1 MKKTLLLLILVC
13 FYATAF
19 CQKVEL
25 LSFEKESRN
34 ITKKGMLLL
43 GGFSAASIIS
53 GAIGTNSSNSQIKY
67 FNQMN
72 VIWGSTNLL
81 FAGLGYVSSLKPNIK
96 DSTILQ
102 LLLHQNKVSKTF
114 LFNAGL
120 DVAYVTT
127 GLYLTE
133 KSKTN
138 TNPAKIKG
146 YGNAVMLQGGFL
158 LLFDAFMYLAHNNH
172 GKTLTG
178 ITKKLTIIGTPV
190 GIAIRLNL

>member
-1 MKKTLLLLILVC
+1 MKKTLLLFTLISFNV
-13 FYATAF
+13 TVF
-19 CQKVEL
+19 CQKVNL
-25 LSFEKESRN
+25 LSFEKESRK
-34 ITKKGMLLL
+34 ITKKGMLVL
-43 GGFSAASIIS
+43 GGFSAASIIG
-53 GAIGTNSSNSQIKY
+53 GAISTNSSSSQAKY

-72 VIWGSTNLL
+72 VIWGSANLL
-81 FAGLGYVSSLKPNIK
+81 FAGLGYVSSLKTNTK
-96 DSTILQ
+96 DSTFLQ

-158 LLFDAFMYLAHNNH
+158 LLFDAFMYLNHNNH
-172 GKTLTG
+172 GK
-178 ITKKLTIIGTPV
+178 KLTFITNNLAIIGTPV
-190 GIAIRLNL
+190 GLAIRLNL

>member
-1 MKKTLLLLILVC
+1 MKKTLLLLTLIC
-13 FYATAF
+13 FGATLF
-19 CQKVEL
+19 CQNIDL

-34 ITKKGMLLL
+34 ITKKGMLIL
-43 GGFSAASIIS
+43 GGSAVASIIG
-53 GAIGTNSSNSQIKY
+53 GAIGTNSNNIQVKY

-81 FAGLGYVSSLKPNIK
+81 FAGLGYMSSLKINIK
-96 DSTILQ
+96 DSTFLQ

-138 TNPAKIKG
+138 ANPAKIKG

-158 LLFDAFMYLAHNNH
+158 LLFDALMYVAHNNNS
-172 GKTLTG
+172 KKLTG
-178 ITKKLTIIGTPV
+178 ITNKLTIIGTPV
-190 GIAIRLNL
+190 GMSIRLKL